1 MTIAGTKCHRYTVMT
16 GAFRCLTRCHRC
28 GLASSG
34 DTMGSAARSSPTW
47 AAANASSAIDG
58 GFVLPEPT
66 ISTMND
72 PHISKPASRAAPP
85 AAITN
90 GRHHVDVRVR
100 SCQAKPHW
108 WIEPHTNR

>member
-16 GAFRCLTRCHRC
+16 GAFRCLTRCQRRD
-28 GLASSG
+28 LASSG
-34 DTMGSAARSSPTW
+34 DTTGSAARTSPAWT
-47 AAANASSAIDG
+47 AANASSAIDG

-66 ISTMND
+66 MSTMKD
-72 PHISKPASRAAPP
+72 PDISKPASRAAPP
-85 AAITN
+85 AAIAY
-90 GRHHVDVRVR
+90 GRHLADVRVR

>member
-16 GAFRCLTRCHRC
+16 GAFRCLTRCQRR

-34 DTMGSAARSSPTW
+34 DTTGSAASSSPAWT
-47 AAANASSAIDG
+47 AANASSAIDG

-66 ISTMND
+66 MSTMKD
-72 PHISKPASRAAPP
+72 PDISSRPSRAAPP

-90 GRHHVDVRVR
+90 GRHHGDVRVR
-100 SCQAKPHW
+100 PARRSP
-108 WIEPHTNR
+108 TG